1 MENLINFGESRI
13 VLSKN
18 STEEQIRAYFEYVL
32 KLYESNEKYPVDLED
47 VWPVVYSSKDKAVRA
62 LKQKFFENEDFIRFT
77 QNGERVKNGTF
88 NGSKPDVYKLTTS
101 CMEYFIA
108 RKVRSVFNVY
118 REVFNQ
124 VATGKVQ
131 VAPKAMTAVQ
141 MFALQAQINLENEN
155 RLNALEKKVE
165 DIEAEREEN
174 GRLLLEAQVS
184 TNVVPTMTLRK
195 NIIALVNEYSSAT
208 NTPQKDV
215 WHSVYKDLYYKYDKS
230 INSYTK
236 LFSKESKLDVAERKG
251 LLQPIFDII
260 SDMIVRWRDS
270 KK

>member
-1 MENLINFGESRI
+1 MEKNLINFGA
-13 VLSKN
+13 SKQTM
-18 STEEQIRAYFEYVL
+18 SSLEIAELTGKQHKHVMEAIRTMEP
-32 KLYESNEKYPVDLED
+32 SWEKI
-47 VWPVVYSSKDKAVRA
+47 S
-62 LKQKFFENEDFIRFT
+62 
-77 QNGERVKNGTF
+77 
-88 NGSKPDVYKLTTS
+88 GSKFRLASYNDAQGKERPCYELN
-101 CMEYFIA
+101 
-108 RKVRSVFNVY
+108 R
-118 REVFNQ
+118 RECLF
-124 VATGKVQ
+124 VATKFNDEARAKLVIRWEELEKANM

-174 GRLLLEAQVS
+174 ERLLLEAQVS

-195 NIIALVNEYSSAT
+195 NIIALVNEYSAAT

-236 LFSKESKLDVAERKG
+236 LFCRESKLDVAERKG